1 MATNMATKQQLQDRL
16 KQQYGINKNIS
27 QGLAVADCERLLHLL
42 DSESSVLGLVN
53 AFADKNEDLS
63 KNNRQYGQQR
73 SQAERQL
80 EKTKAECEQLQQSV
94 VEAQSRLESLR
105 QQRGGLSKEQEAL
118 EQEIMALQKRNTA
131 LGSDVQAL
139 KSKTKELTT
148 ANTALKKDN
157 KALKNIVDQI
167 RLKLALDIRQLM
179 RYEDSEL
186 RKAAARLFKWTQE

>member
-1 MATNMATKQQLQDRL
+1 MATKKQIQETL
-16 KQQYGINKNIS
+16 KQRHGINKNIS
-27 QGLAVADCERLLHLL
+27 QEMSPQAC
-42 DSESSVLGLVN
+42 
-53 AFADKNEDLS
+53 EDLLRLMEREPS
-63 KNNRQYGQQR
+63 ISELVDSFSEKNTDLSNNNRRYGQLR